1 MPDAAQNAEDAAVR
15 QSAIHKAIGYREVT
29 TMKSL
34 TLYDAF
40 APTVRDFYRADP
52 FEILDRVFDSDN
64 FFTAPFR
71 SPAIDVREEEGR
83 YLIEAEL
90 PGLSEKD
97 LKLELKDRVLALS
110 TAKKEEKEEKTVLK
124 WLRHERREFS
134 FARSFELP
142 DDADGDKI
150 EARFKDGLLV
160 IELPKKP
167 ETAPRLVPV
176 KVA

>member
-1 MPDAAQNAEDAAVR
+1 
-15 QSAIHKAIGYREVT
+15 
-29 TMKSL
+29 MKSL

-40 APTVRDFYRADP
+40 APAVRNYYRADP
-52 FEILDRVFDSDN
+52 FELLDRVFESDD
-64 FFTAPFR
+64 FFSPVLR
-71 SPAIDVREEEGR
+71 SPAVDVREEDGR

-97 LKLELKDRVLALS
+97 LKLELKDEVLTLS
-110 TAKKEEKEEKTVLK
+110 TAKKDENEDKSGLK
-124 WLRHERREFS
+124 WLRRERREFS
-134 FARSFELP
+134 FARSFVLP
-142 DDADGDKI
+142 EDADGEKI